1 MEAVVLIGLLGAGY
15 LMNNKD
21 KKNQIVNHVNKDIH
35 LPSMDTTYE
44 SNNYNNSEKMVRS
57 LAQDN
62 FESSYKPSNI
72 VNHVNSDNTKLNENI
87 LKQNSNNSNYIYSNS
102 AEGFINNED
111 FLTNDQ
117 GIKVAPFFSSQALN
131 INFEDSTM
139 LNRTQGRNEYY
150 RNKQETTNFGDFHMR
165 QETSGNYFDRNQEQ
179 ESYNSSLPVSSS
191 LTNQLPFSQELV
203 APIDNKSNFNREM
216 GDMIYQRSNTDVIR
230 TLTNPK
236 ISYEGKILA
245 GKGHE
250 HRGKIGDVY
259 KHNPETFYDNNPD
272 KWLVTNGAFLARS
285 TRPEQMIYDTNRT
298 FLNNQ
303 EMGGAAPAVQEN
315 APLRSNYKKSLR
327 QQLGSD
333 TSRNV
338 GSEVPMISTDLQS
351 SGYRALPNERQVTE
365 LRTYDDNLKT
375 EVGSQTVGIQDPI
388 KRTIKE
394 TTIDSANNGFLGNN
408 VDATTQRQYDSVRV
422 TKKQTMINS
431 ANNGYLM
438 GPSVMTK
445 KPYDAPEWTTKDSTH
460 FDYTGNAGAYIKGD
474 MLQDNY
480 KNAETNT
487 TKEIIAQGRAPTL
500 NNTKIA
506 NGMDTINMD
515 IKKMDH
521 DYMNHRLNG
530 VDKVYG
536 EIPQD
541 NTCQITTTKDRLN
554 DESIADR
561 IDPNLLNPFKQNPYT
576 QPLTSFSY

>member
-117 GIKVAPFFSSQALN
+117 GIKVSPFFSSQAPN

-150 RNKQETTNFGDFHMR
+150 RNKQETPNFGDFHRR
-165 QETSGNYFDRNQEQ
+165 QETNGNHFDRNQEQ

-272 KWLVTNGAFLARS
+272 KWFVTNGAFLARS

-365 LRTYDDNLKT
+365 LRTYDSNLKT
-375 EVGSQTVGIQDPI
+375 EVASQTVGIQDPI

-431 ANNGYLM
+431 ANNGYLT
-438 GPSVMTK
+438 GPSVMTQ

-480 KNAETNT
+480 KNAETNP

-541 NTCQITTTKDRLN
+541 NTCQITTTKDRLD
-554 DESIADR
+554 DESIAHR